1 MPVPVVDVRAAV
13 RAAAAYLDQFDDF
26 IGARQARLE
35 ETEFDDGSNQWVITL
50 SMIDIPKDAGTLAEL
65 SSKRN
70 YRQFRVDAE
79 TGHVNSMKV
88 RTLHPIE

>member
-1 MPVPVVDVRAAV
+1 MSIPEVDVRAAV
-13 RAAAAYLDQFDDF
+13 RAAASYLDQFDDF

-35 ETEFDDGSNQWVITL
+35 ETEFDDESNQWVITL
-50 SMIDIPKDAGTLAEL
+50 STIDIPKSAGTLAEL

-70 YRQFRVDAE
+70 YRQFRIDAE
-79 TGHVNSMKV
+79 TGHVKSMKV